1 MGGGHG
7 RLGADVE
14 LQGADS
20 GFSDSVKFLGT
31 KIGYEEVT
39 IGRLV
44 FERRA
49 WGMRLRWSELW
60 GTLKVITILGLL
72 SGIWLFPWGWILL
85 AFFFVY
91 VFFVP
96 SMIVH
101 FLMFLVFGG
110 PLAFISSILLLFVSM
125 SEYHRGI
132 LGFFA
137 LVGSL
142 VPLVLTLYLLA
153 ALIIKPIR
161 FSIWPLLETGPVEMR
176 SEQSE

>member
-1 MGGGHG
+1 
-7 RLGADVE
+7 
-14 LQGADS
+14 
-20 GFSDSVKFLGT
+20 
-31 KIGYEEVT
+31 
-39 IGRLV
+39 
-44 FERRA
+44 
-49 WGMRLRWSELW
+49 MRLRWSELW
-60 GTLKVITILGLL
+60 GSLKVITILGLF

-96 SMIVH
+96 SMIVY
-101 FLMFLVFGG
+101 FLMFWVFGG

-142 VPLVLTLYLLA
+142 VPLVLTLFIA
-153 ALIIKPIR
+153 GIDNQPIR
-161 FSIWPLLETGPVEMR
+161 FSISIWPLLETGPVEMR
-176 SEQSE
+176 FEQSE

>member
-1 MGGGHG
+1 
-7 RLGADVE
+7 
-14 LQGADS
+14 
-20 GFSDSVKFLGT
+20 
-31 KIGYEEVT
+31 
-39 IGRLV
+39 
-44 FERRA
+44 
-49 WGMRLRWSELW
+49 MRLRWSELW
-60 GTLKVITILGLL
+60 GSLKVITILGLF

-96 SMIVH
+96 SMIAY
-101 FLMFLVFGG
+101 FFMFLVFGG